1 MRHSR
6 SAPFGPANS
15 LHADQQSFWLSWPAR
30 WMAVV
35 CTVAITV
42 SGLPLIAP
50 IPQQPEGDV
59 AVTAASVVEGFADGA
74 VAAFGDS
81 AVGTDP
87 LLSPQQRR
95 AGLPVDP
102 AAGLTSPTA
111 AGPVQVVLPG
121 GLGPAQHSAGGQ
133 VVYPNVGAGFDMLA
147 EKTGTGTRT
156 VARINGP
163 AGPRMVTTFVRTPVD
178 TVMLAHT
185 NGYLTIN
192 RATPTA
198 ETVGMFS
205 PAETRDTTG
214 ALVPSSYVVKQLAPQ
229 LYVVAEIF
237 DPQPGTTWPV
247 YVDPPLHLPRSGGAA
262 PPEGLF
268 DSVTNAVN
276 SVTDTVASAA
286 STAMSA
292 TVSGAKAV
300 GTFVKENPLESAML
314 VGGVALALTGVG
326 GPASAAMIASATV
339 NLASASVDIA
349 AAAMPD
355 NQALGIASN
364 VLGAA
369 SMVTPQGAT
378 KKVITEGVEQAAE
391 QLAKHTDDIVDVAKA
406 APTPPAQLADEV
418 AAAGAAKP
426 PTAPGSSPKAPNAP
440 PTEGKTPE
448 IPCAGQSFSPD
459 TFVLLADGTSRPIA
473 EVSIGDL
480 VWSTDPATGRSGPQ
494 TVQAVLVNHDTDL
507 LDLTITNTAGESA
520 LVHTTERHPFYSP
533 SRAQNPVRG
542 LSALTTPSQANEPG
556 WTDAADL
563 RSGDGLYTPNGDAAQ
578 VKTVTPVEGD
588 AHMWDLTI
596 QDTHTFYVTTTAA
609 PVLVHNCPMP
619 ADYGPTSLP
628 ACTKLDCGHTTDV
641 PSLVY
646 NESVVPGHYNHNLDA
661 IENGHPEVLTK
672 GDPKDTVRR
681 RRQATRHLPSA
692 GEGKVKH
699 EYPYASSQEGGRGAH
714 VTSQLRSESD
724 IEGDLVRSLNRD
736 QKVGPGDR
744 FTTTYRGTDGKTR
757 CPECANKQRYDSQD
771 ASRQGVIQ
779 PSVRQPGSQGG
790 TRQGQSTNPTK
801 AKSNKKPDRKK
812 VKQKRRQK
820 HQDKKK
826 QKKNKKSKQNHNKPK
841 G

>member
-1 MRHSR
+1 MC
-6 SAPFGPANS
+6 AVAVTLGG
-15 LHADQQSFWLSWPAR
+15 LH
-30 WMAVV
+30 
-35 CTVAITV
+35 
-42 SGLPLIAP
+42 LIAP
-50 IPQQPEGDV
+50 TAEQDSDAV
-59 AVTAASVVEGFADGA
+59 AATAASAIEGFANAA
-74 VAAFGDS
+74 VAAFDDS
-81 AVGTDP
+81 AVGSDP
-87 LLSPQQRR
+87 ALSPQQRR
-95 AGLPVDP
+95 AGLPEDP
-102 AAGLTSPTA
+102 VAGLTSPTA

-121 GLGPAQHSAGGQ
+121 GLGPAQQAAGGQ
-133 VVYPNVGAGFDMLA
+133 VIYPNAGAGFDFLA
-147 EKTGTGTRT
+147 ENTTTGTRT

-163 AGPRMVTTFVRTPVD
+163 AGPRMITTFVRTPAD

-185 NGYLTIN
+185 NGNLTIN
-192 RATPTA
+192 RATPAA
-198 ETVGMFS
+198 ETIGLFS
-205 PAETRDTTG
+205 PAETRDVTG

-229 LYVVAEIF
+229 LYALAEVF

-247 YVDPPLHLPRSGGAA
+247 YVDPPLHLARAGGAA

-276 SVTDTVASAA
+276 SVTNTVTSAA

-339 NLASASVDIA
+339 NLASAGVDIA

-378 KKVITEGVEQAAE
+378 KKVIKEGVEQAAE
-391 QLAKHTDDIVDVAKA
+391 QLAKHTADIVDVAKA

-418 AAAGAAKP
+418 AAARAAKP
-426 PTAPGSSPKAPNAP
+426 PTVPGLSPKAPNAP
-440 PTEGKTPE
+440 PTAGKTPE
-448 IPCAGQSFSPD
+448 IPCAGQSFSPN

-542 LSALTTPSQANEPG
+542 LSAVTTPSQANGPG

-563 RSGDGLYTPNGDAAQ
+563 RSGDGLYTPNGDAAE
-578 VKTVTPVEGD
+578 VKSVTPVDGD

-596 QDTHTFYVTTTAA
+596 ENTHTFYVTTTAA

-619 ADYGPTSLP
+619 ADYGPKSLP
-628 ACTKLDCGHTTDV
+628 ACTKLDCGHTTEV

-661 IENGHPEVLTK
+661 IENGRPEVLTK

-681 RRQATRHLPSA
+681 RRQATGHLPSA

-699 EYPYASSQEGGRGAH
+699 EYPYASSEEGGRGAH

-724 IEGDLVRSLNRD
+724 IEGDLVRSLSRD
-736 QKVGPGDR
+736 QKVRPGDR

-779 PSVRQPGSQGG
+779 PSVRQQGSAGG

-812 VKQKRRQK
+812 VKQKRKQK

-826 QKKNKKSKQNHNKPK
+826 QKKKNKKSKQNHNKPK

>member
-1 MRHSR
+1 MRDSR
-6 SAPFGPANS
+6 SDLSNQANF
-15 LHADQQSFWLSWPAR
+15 LHGAQQGLWLSWTAR
-30 WMAVV
+30 WLAIL
-35 CTVAITV
+35 CAVAITV
-42 SGLPLIAP
+42 SGLHLIAP
-50 IPQQPEGDV
+50 PPQQPEDGV
-59 AVTAASVVEGFADGA
+59 AVTAASAVEGFADGA

-87 LLSPQQRR
+87 LLSPQERR
-95 AGLPVDP
+95 AGLPADP
-102 AAGLTSPTA
+102 GAGLTSPTA

-133 VVYPNVGAGFDMLA
+133 VVYPNDGAGFDMLA
-147 EKTGTGTRT
+147 ENTGTGTRT

-163 AGPRMVTTFVRTPVD
+163 AGPRMVTTFVRTPAD

-198 ETVGMFS
+198 ETIGMFS
-205 PAETRDTTG
+205 PAETRDSTG

-229 LYVVAEIF
+229 LYVLAEIF

-247 YVDPPLHLPRSGGAA
+247 YVDPPLHLSRLGGAA

-276 SVTDTVASAA
+276 SVANTVTAAA

-339 NLASASVDIA
+339 NLASAGVDIA

-378 KKVITEGVEQAAE
+378 KKVIKEGVEQAAE

-418 AAAGAAKP
+418 AAAAAAKP
-426 PTAPGSSPKAPNAP
+426 PTPPGLSPKAPNAP
-440 PTEGKTPE
+440 PAGARTAE
-448 IPCAGQSFSPD
+448 IPCAGQSFSPE
-459 TFVLLADGTSRPIA
+459 TLVLLADGTSRPIA
-473 EVSIGDL
+473 EVDIGDL

-507 LDLTITNTAGESA
+507 LDLTIANAAGGSS
-520 LVHTTERHPFYSP
+520 VINTTERHPFYSP
-533 SRAQNPVRG
+533 SRAQNPVRS
-542 LSALTTPSQANEPG
+542 LAAAATPSQANGPG

-578 VKTVTPVEGD
+578 VKSATPVDGD

-596 QDTHTFYVTTTAA
+596 ENTHTFYIATSTA

-619 ADYGPTSLP
+619 ADYGPKSLP
-628 ACTKLDCGHTTDV
+628 ACTKLDCGHTTEV
-641 PSLVY
+641 PSAVY
-646 NESVVPGHYNHNLDA
+646 NENVVPGHYNHNLDA
-661 IENGHPEVLTK
+661 IENGRPEILTK
-672 GDPKDTVRR
+672 GDPKDTAQR
-681 RRQATRHLPSA
+681 RRQATGHLPPA

-699 EYPYASSQEGGRGAH
+699 EYPYASSEEGGKGAH

-736 QKVGPGDR
+736 QKVRPGDQ

-757 CPECANKQRYDSQD
+757 CPECANKQRYNPQD

-779 PSVRQPGSQGG
+779 PSVRQQGSQGG
-790 TRQGQSTNPTK
+790 TRQAQSMKQTK

-812 VKQKRRQK
+812 VKQKRKQK

-826 QKKNKKSKQNHNKPK
+826 QKNKKSKQNHNKPR